1 MLNMSIRMRHTS
13 GHTKNRRSHH
23 GIDEPR
29 LSKCAK
35 CGSFHLRH
43 HACQI
48 CGEYRGR
55 QVIDVQSKV
64 EKKNERRKTKM
75 KELGQDP
82 NSKKEDDK
90 VEALDAKKLSRKE
103 K

>member
-1 MLNMSIRMRHTS
+1 MTVRMRHTS

-23 GIDEPR
+23 SLVGPR

-43 HACQI
+43 HVCEV

-55 QVIDVQSKV
+55 QVIDVQTKM
-64 EKKNERRKTKM
+64 KKKSERNKAKM
-75 KELGQDP
+75 KELGKDP
-82 NSKKEDDK
+82 SAKKEDEK
-90 VEALDAKKLSRKE
+90 EAVLDAKKLSK
-103 K
+103 KAK

>member
-1 MLNMSIRMRHTS
+1 MSIRMRHTS

-23 GIDEPR
+23 SLTEPR

-43 HACQI
+43 HVCSV

-55 QVIDVQSKV
+55 QVIDMETKV
-64 EKKNERRKTKM
+64 EKKNERKKAKM
-75 KELGQDP
+75 KELGKDP
-82 NSKKEDDK
+82 NAKKEDEK
-90 VEALDAKKLSRKE
+90 EATLDAKALSK
-103 K
+103 KTK

>member
-1 MLNMSIRMRHTS
+1 MSIRMRHTS

-23 GIDEPR
+23 SLTEPR

-43 HACQI
+43 HVCSV

-55 QVIDVQSKV
+55 QVINMEAKV
-64 EKKNERRKTKM
+64 EKKNERKKAKM
-75 KELGQDP
+75 KELGKDP
-82 NSKKEDDK
+82 NAKKEDEK
-90 VEALDAKKLSRKE
+90 EATLDAKALSK
-103 K
+103 KTK